1 MHIRKLSLI
10 CGMALCAGVVFAQS
24 SDPNQAQDQ
33 NAPAAQ
39 TAPQTQPKA
48 PNPARQARRL
58 GRQLGLSPD
67 QVSQIEPILAD
78 RQQQLLNVRSDAT
91 LTPQQRRAQVRS
103 IMQGSKSKIE
113 AVLTDPQKQQYEQM
127 LAARRE
133 RRQQAASP
141 QPQA

>member
-24 SDPNQAQDQ
+24 SVPNQAQDQ

-91 LTPQQRRAQVRS
+91 LTLQQRRAQVRS